1 MNNILHQRNM
11 EMFDM
16 NFQFVDDVEKV
27 KNRENI
33 SKLSIFT
40 AHPELFLASNVAH
53 PEEVKHLTINLHFD
67 DHDLNLRTKIYNH
80 HCEHSSCS
88 VLWRPFIK
96 NTQCANL
103 VNFYNIEVFRARAL
117 ELSSEVWLQFIKNCK
132 KLKEIDFSC
141 GDDQFYD
148 AFEFEEKTEVLDAL
162 FQIPTLETVKM
173 WCNRLCYFPP
183 GPSNIKHLELECV
196 TTENDDLGKLHK
208 DTWKTNFS
216 THTNIKYLR
225 LVEFK
230 DSPYQLKDLNL
241 GKIESLEEIVLENWE
256 IDSDCF
262 ESILMLPNLK
272 RIELLTWFSYHISK
286 VPDLKN
292 LINNLNLRFPRV
304 EEVTIHIPHDSRVFN
319 FEETKKCLTDKLEKQ
334 CLNIK
339 KISINSINKKR
350 NGDV

>member
-1 MNNILHQRNM
+1 MNTLHKRNM

-16 NFQFVDDVEKV
+16 DILFVDDVEKI
-27 KNRENI
+27 KNREDR
-33 SKLSIFT
+33 SKLLIFAT
-40 AHPELFLASNVAH
+40 HPELFLASDVAH
-53 PEEVKHLTINLHFD
+53 PEEVKYLTINQHFD
-67 DHDLNLRTKIYNH
+67 DHDLKLRTKITEYYKKNPNV
-80 HCEHSSCS
+80 
-88 VLWRPFIK
+88 VLPPVLDSDK
-96 NTQCANL
+96 ECANL
-103 VNFYNIEVFRARAL
+103 VNFHNIEVFRARAL
-117 ELSSEVWLQFIKNCK
+117 ELSSEVWLHFIKNCK

-196 TTENDDLGKLHK
+196 TTENDELGELHK

-241 GKIESLEEIVLENWE
+241 GKMISLEEIILENWE

-286 VPDLKN
+286 IPDLKN
-292 LINNLNLRFPRV
+292 LINNLNLRFPSV
-304 EEVTIHIPHDSRVFN
+304 EEVIIHIPHDSRVFN
-319 FEETKKCLTDKLEKQ
+319 FEETKECLTDKLEKQ

-339 KISINSINKKR
+339 KININSINKKR